1 MRCALPALL
10 LAAGCAAPVAHLP
23 APGALGPY
31 SAGVQAGGQVFLS
44 GKVAAAERR
53 GGDFAAE
60 AASAV
65 DAVEADLA
73 RLGLG
78 LGDVLAAT
86 VYLLDMRDYA
96 AFNAVWAQRV
106 PQPWPARTCVAVA
119 GLPGGARVEVT
130 VTARRR

>member
-1 MRCALPALL
+1 MRRAALAAL
-10 LAAGCAAPVAHLP
+10 LAAGCATPTVHLP

-31 SAGVQAGGQVFLS
+31 SAGVEAGGLVFLS
-44 GKVAAAERR
+44 GKVAAPERR

-60 AASAV
+60 AASAL

-78 LGDVLAAT
+78 LGDVVSAT
-86 VYLLDMRDYA
+86 VHLLDLGDYA
-96 AFNAVWAQRV
+96 TLNAVWSGRV
-106 PQPWPARTCVAVA
+106 PPPWPARTCVAVA
-119 GLPGGARVEVT
+119 GLPGGARLEVT